1 VSGKI
6 SRLSKGIYRMQGTRY
21 FWYRWQDHGRR
32 YSLSLRTENFSDAIL
47 EKAKILAEIEK
58 RGSEAFKRVQGN
70 PDAGPATPI
79 DRIIDE
85 YLAAAQARNK
95 KAMKPS
101 TAANVRLTLIRFA
114 KETNLSDIRQAGQK
128 MVSWI
133 KGEKKAGKK
142 IESLRTYIKLLKTLR
157 RWLIEEHL
165 APSIMPD
172 LEMVDQAPVKRK
184 NWIEQS
190 KIDEIIKAA
199 QEKEKPDLELV
210 FALHMLAN
218 VGMRR
223 GELSQCRV
231 DWFNL
236 ERGIVDIQSS
246 QDWTTKNQ
254 KARVVPL
261 KAEVKEF
268 LTTYLAAKTGFVL
281 GSDKLKRGK
290 SRYRYDS
297 QRRVRTHL
305 RNSGVN
311 ATIHDLRRSF
321 ASNLASK
328 GESLLIISRWIGDT
342 LKVTEETYAHLS
354 PRAGNIDR

>member
-1 VSGKI
+1 
-6 SRLSKGIYRMQGTRY
+6 MQGTRY
-21 FWYRWQDHGRR
+21 FWYRWQDNGRR
-32 YSLSLRTENFSDAIL
+32 YSVSLKTENFSDAVL
-47 EKAKILAEIEK
+47 EKEKILAEIEK

-70 PDAGPATPI
+70 PDAGPATPL

-85 YLAAAQARNK
+85 YLAAAQSRHK

-114 KETNLSDIRQAGQK
+114 RESGLSDLRQAGEK
-128 MVSWI
+128 MVDWI
-133 KGEKKAGKK
+133 KSEKKAGKR
-142 IESLRTYIKLLKTLR
+142 IESLRTYIKLLKTFR
-157 RWLIEEHL
+157 RWLIDEHL
-165 APSIMPD
+165 APSTMPD
-172 LEMVDQAPVKRK
+172 PEMIDQAPVKRK

-190 KIDEIIKAA
+190 KIDEIIKTA
-199 QEKEKPDLELV
+199 QGKEKPDLKLV

-246 QDWTTKNQ
+246 EDWTTKNQ
-254 KARVVPL
+254 KARIVPL
-261 KAEVKEF
+261 KAKVKEF
-268 LTTYLAAKTGFVL
+268 LTTYLAGKSGFVL
-281 GSDKLKRGK
+281 KSDKLKRGK
-290 SRYRYDS
+290 SRYRYDC

-328 GESLLIISRWIGDT
+328 GESLLIIARWIGDT
-342 LKVTEETYAHLS
+342 LKVTEDTYAHLS
-354 PRAGNIDR
+354 PQAGNIDR